1 MIEPTR
7 TLAALLSAICV
18 MLLVR
23 VAFPRPHRL
32 STRVRPYTVA
42 ARTSMGRSADVR
54 AVRSGGAPSGSA
66 MAGLFRPM
74 VDRLATRLDRVIGR
88 SGDNRLAEMIAQAGL
103 FPDIPEAD
111 RIGAYRVR
119 QLGNVA
125 VWGGIAILLVP
136 ILSLSGAQFLGME
149 ILLLIVGATRQRGR
163 LERAIEDR
171 RARMTIEIYT
181 VNQLLA
187 MRVRAGG
194 GVVSAVSALCA
205 RGTGEVIGELR
216 EALRLHRAGMRV
228 AEAFERVASTSPE
241 PYCARTYSLLAIA
254 EDRGVDLAD
263 GLLALSEDV
272 REARRE
278 NIKRNATKRRAAML
292 IPTIAILAPVML
304 LFMGA
309 PLPQLLL
316 GR

>member
-1 MIEPTR
+1 MEPTA
-7 TLAALLSAICV
+7 TLAALLSAACV
-18 MLLVR
+18 MLVVR
-23 VAFPRPHRL
+23 LFFPTPKRL
-32 STRVRPYTVA
+32 ASRVRPYTIGS
-42 ARTSMGRSADVR
+42 RTALGGSADVR
-54 AVRSGGAPSGSA
+54 AVSSGGKPAGSA
-66 MAGLFRPM
+66 LVGLFRPIIESA
-74 VDRLATRLDRVIGR
+74 ATRLDRFLDR
-88 SGDNRLAEMIAQAGL
+88 SGDQRLSELIRQAGL
-103 FPDIPEAD
+103 FPDQPEIE
-111 RIGAYRVR
+111 RLGAYRVR

-125 VWGGIAILLVP
+125 VWGGVALVLVP
-136 ILSLSGAQFLGME
+136 VLSLSLGQFLGME
-149 ILLLIVGATRQRGR
+149 ALLLIVGATRQRGR

-171 RARMTIEIYT
+171 RNRMTIEIYT

-194 GVVSAVSALCA
+194 GVVSAVSAICS
-205 RGTGEVIGELR
+205 RGHGDGITELS
-216 EALRLHRAGMRV
+216 EALRLHRAGVRISD
-228 AEAFERVASTSPE
+228 AFERISSITPE

-254 EDRGVDLAD
+254 EERGVDLAD
-263 GLLALSEDV
+263 GLLSLSEDV

-278 NIKRNATKRRAAML
+278 SIKRRATKRRAAML